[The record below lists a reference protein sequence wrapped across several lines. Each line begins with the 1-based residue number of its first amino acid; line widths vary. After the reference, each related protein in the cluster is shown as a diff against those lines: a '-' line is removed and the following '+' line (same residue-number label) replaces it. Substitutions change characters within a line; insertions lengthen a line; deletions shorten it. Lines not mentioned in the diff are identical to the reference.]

1 MSTDYQIAKS
11 VVEIAMFEKKIVVVD
26 NVEVFRRYL
35 SQIAKKAGME
45 FITKKAVDGLIILRI
60 S

>member
-45 FITKKAVDGLIILRI
+45 FTTKKVTDGLIILRI